1 MYFSTKNYFFTIL
14 ALLLSTGAAWSTPYE
29 DGVYSQNRG
38 DYANAARLFRQ
49 LAAQGDA
56 NSQFRLSLMYATGR
70 GMPLDYSESVRLLR
84 LAARQGNSS
93 AQSNLGVAY
102 VKGRGVAQDYV
113 RAHAWFSLSALSG
126 NPDAATNRDVA
137 ERRMTPQQIA
147 MAKAMALQCQ
157 QGNYEGCD

>member
-56 NSQFRLSLMYATGR
+56 NSQFRLSLMYGTGR
-70 GMPLDYSESVRLLR
+70 GMPLDYRESVRLLR
-84 LAARQGNSS
+84 LAARQGNAS

-102 VKGRGVAQDYV
+102 IKGRGVAQDYV
-113 RAHAWFSLSALSG
+113 RAHA
-126 NPDAATNRDVA
+126 
-137 ERRMTPQQIA
+137 
-147 MAKAMALQCQ
+147 
-157 QGNYEGCD
+157 